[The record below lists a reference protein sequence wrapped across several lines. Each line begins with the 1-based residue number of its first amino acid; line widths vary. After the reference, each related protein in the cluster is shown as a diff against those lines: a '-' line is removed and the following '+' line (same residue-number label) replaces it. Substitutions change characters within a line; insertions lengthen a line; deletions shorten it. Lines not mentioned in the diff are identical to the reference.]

1 MEKSIHINTYILLQ
15 ISILK
20 ISPTPNTRSLQ
31 RPRRIILKR
40 EGRKYSHGTEK
51 RQDISNLWYGSSGN
65 PCVSPL
71 QLFSSLLDSLN
82 SSAHQGLFSCQQVL
96 FYGRVSAPRRA
107 SFRERSG
114 LCSLLSPSDWNL
126 TINSSQKSPSTHLS
140 PVKCQCLL
148 KVDTEPAL
156 HSHGPQHQ
164 G

>member
-1 MEKSIHINTYILLQ
+1 MGQK
-15 ISILK
+15 
-20 ISPTPNTRSLQ
+20 
-31 RPRRIILKR
+31 KR
-40 EGRKYSHGTEK
+40 L
-51 RQDISNLWYGSSGN
+51 DIGNLWYGSSGN
-65 PCVSPL
+65 SCVSPL

-96 FYGRVSAPRRA
+96 FYGRASAPRRA
-107 SFRERSG
+107 SFRERSS

-156 HSHGPQHQ
+156 HSHGPQDPAPRMTSSDWTNTCRFTSGIVVVLQIFSHYIPAENNFYTSKLAS
-164 G
+164 